1 MSGVAA
7 RSEYTTGDVARLL
20 GWSRSAVRRAA
31 RNGYV
36 RAGRDSRGRY
46 LFSFQDLV
54 ALRAVRQLKESGLSE
69 RRIAQALGRLVD
81 ELPAEKTLA
90 AVRLVADGDRVVVED
105 GGEIYNPETG
115 QRVLDFEG
123 SVRSS
128 SAAPLEHGPRGDDAG
143 EGPDLAAEEWY
154 LLGVELETDNPLEA
168 KRAYRKALE
177 LDDTLGDAHLNLGRL
192 FHEEGRLRNAET
204 CYRAAVSHSPGDATA
219 HFNLAVALEDL
230 GRPMEAL
237 WAYEQAIRI
246 DPEYADAYYNVAG
259 IYERLGKRAEAV
271 RYLKTYKSLTG
282 D

>member
-7 RSEYTTGDVARLL
+7 RSGYTTRDVARLL
-20 GWSRSAVRRAA
+20 GWSRAAVRRAV
-31 RNGYV
+31 RSGYV
-36 RAGRDSRGRY
+36 RADRGSRGEY

-54 ALRAVRQLKESGLSE
+54 ALRAVRQLKESGVSG
-69 RRIAQALGRLVD
+69 RRISQALGRLVD
-81 ELPAEKTLA
+81 QLPEEKTLA
-90 AVRLVADGDRVVVED
+90 AVRLVADGDRIVVED

-123 SVRSS
+123 SRRSS
-128 SAAPLEHGPRGDDAG
+128 SAAPLEHTPGGEEAG
-143 EGPDLAAEEWY
+143 TAPDLAAEEWY
-154 LLGVELETDNPLEA
+154 LLGVELEVDNPLEA

-192 FHEEGRLRNAET
+192 LHEEGRLRTAEA

-237 WAYEQAIRI
+237 SAYEQAIRI